1 MVQITT
7 EGKAQIYSVAII
19 EALATAGRGMGDPDI
34 NAALGALAH
43 AQAYLIAKIL
53 DRNARRLA
61 EKMAV
66 ESLGNMIAVEV
77 NERLAREEREGDA
90 R

>member
-7 EGKAQIYSVAII
+7 EGKAQVYSAAII
-19 EALATAGRGMGDPDI
+19 EALATAGREIGDPDI
-34 NAALGALAH
+34 NAAIGALTH
-43 AQAYLIAKIL
+43 AQAYLIAKL
-53 DRNARRLA
+53 TDRNARRLA

-77 NERLAREEREGDA
+77 NNRLAREEQEG
-90 R
+90 RV

>member
-7 EGKAQIYSVAII
+7 EGKAQVYSAAII
-19 EALATAGRGMGDPDI
+19 EALATAGREIGDPDI
-34 NAALGALAH
+34 NAALGALTH
-43 AQAYLIAKIL
+43 AQAYLIAKL
-53 DRNARRLA
+53 TDRNARRIA

-66 ESLGNMIAVEV
+66 DSLGTMITAEV
-77 NERLAREEREGDA
+77 NQRLVREELEGGA